1 MVQPRMEID
10 PLTGQPL
17 ALSTPPPAPGT
28 TNYSVPGTPV
38 APTGPTGPGADGLAP
53 ATGWAASQGFTP
65 SMLQSLY
72 SNPWYALPKVFG
84 ENMQLSSPGYQAL
97 RDIGADPLALF
108 LMTQGAG
115 STIPEGGQGAS
126 DFANFLN
133 TLYSSMGTSGGQG
146 LDFRELAGNIFGQ
159 DVSDKA
165 NTALGLTLN
174 AGDMG
179 QQIRTFFNMI
189 RDAASSSMNPLAASG
204 YQAAIARAGDR
215 YGSEMLTRD
224 AGNTPHIIEWM
235 RQNMPGLVVT

>member
-1 MVQPRMEID
+1 MVQPRMDID

-17 ALSTPPPAPGT
+17 ALSTPAALPGQPGYTPLAGAAPA
-28 TNYSVPGTPV
+28 
-38 APTGPTGPGADGLAP
+38 APTGPGADGLAP
-53 ATGWAASQGFTP
+53 ATGWAGSQGFTP
-65 SMLQSLY
+65 AMMQSLY

-84 ENMQLSSPGYQAL
+84 GIDTASPGYQAL

-133 TLYSSMGTSGGQG
+133 TLYSSLGTSGGQG
-146 LDFRELAGNIFGQ
+146 LSSTELLGNIFGQ
-159 DVSDKA
+159 DVSQNA

-179 QQIRTFFNMI
+179 QQIRTFYNMI
-189 RDAASSSMNPLAASG
+189 RDAVGSSMNPLAAAG
-204 YQAAIARAGDR
+204 YQAAIARAGDQ
-215 YGSEMLTRD
+215 YGSQMLTRD
-224 AGNTPHIIEWM
+224 AGDTPHIIEWM